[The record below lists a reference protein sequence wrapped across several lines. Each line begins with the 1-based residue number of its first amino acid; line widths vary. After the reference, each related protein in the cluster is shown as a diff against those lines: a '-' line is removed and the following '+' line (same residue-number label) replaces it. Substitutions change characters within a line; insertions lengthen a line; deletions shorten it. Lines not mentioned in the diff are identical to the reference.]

1 MRRKYHT
8 GFRHQV
14 HLWPINPVSHY
25 ISTLSSYDSKSIIVD
40 LGCGDAALARAL
52 VPNGLTVL
60 SYDLVSDGAFVVH
73 ADICSRIPL
82 PGGEDADEGEDAQ
95 VVQVVVCALS
105 LMSTNWV
112 GCIREAWR
120 ILKPG

>member
-1 MRRKYHT
+1 M
-8 GFRHQV
+8 
-14 HLWPINPVSHY
+14 
-25 ISTLSSYDSKSIIVD
+25 D

-52 VPNGLTVL
+52 VPKGLTVL
-60 SYDLVSDGAFVVH
+60 SYDLVSDGEYVVE

-82 PGGEDADEGEDAQ
+82 PGRESGDSEAAQ
-95 VVQVVVCALS
+95 VADVVICALS
-105 LMSTNWV
+105 LMSTNWM